1 MHRTHWIGLIAFTCW
16 CWVWFGSGVVVDHS
30 AGADSREKPREDAS
44 SAYLPVNGPCNPVFP
59 RDHGPHPGYRNEW
72 WYYTGNLQ
80 AASGER
86 FGFQLTFFRRQIS
99 PPGSTDGWPQPPSPW
114 RTDQIYF
121 AHAALS
127 DLDSAR
133 FHQSEIVARGAMN
146 LAGSSQHQDTTA
158 VFVRNWQLSIQGH
171 DHHLMAATTDG
182 FRIDLGLKEAKPP
195 VPHGLAGYS
204 RKGSTPE
211 RASCYYSIS
220 RLTVSG
226 TVFTGDREFPVQG
239 IAWMDHEYGS
249 ASLEPSLV
257 GWDWFSLQ
265 LEDNTELMIYLLR
278 QQDGVN
284 HPASSGT
291 YVEAG
296 GQAHHLPAEA
306 FSVEV
311 LDYWVS
317 PKSGARYPHLWHIKV
332 PQHRLDFAVTPALDN
347 QEMITTGSAGTT
359 YWEGAVTVK
368 TAGGSSGHAGVGY
381 VELTGYAGPMR
392 MD

>member
-1 MHRTHWIGLIAFTCW
+1 MNRKYWIGLIALTCF
-16 CWVWFGSGVVVDHS
+16 CWLSICSGIIVDHS
-30 AGADSREKPREDAS
+30 ACADSQQQQQDNAS
-44 SAYLPVNGPCNPVFP
+44 SLYLPVSGPCNLVFP

-80 AASGER
+80 AATGER

-99 PPGSTDGWPQPPSPW
+99 PPGSTDSWPQPPSPW

-127 DLDSAR
+127 DLGPAR
-133 FHQSEIVARGAMN
+133 FYQSEALARGAMG
-146 LAGSSQHQDTTA
+146 LAGSNQQEDTTT
-158 VFVRNWQLSIQGH
+158 VFVRNWSLRCQGREHLLQAESEAFRMDLQLK
-171 DHHLMAATTDG
+171 AAKD
-182 FRIDLGLKEAKPP
+182 P
-195 VPHGLAGYS
+195 VAHGLDGLS

-211 RASCYYSIS
+211 RASCYYSIT

-226 TVFTGDREFPVQG
+226 TVFMGDRGFPVQG

-249 ASLEPSLV
+249 APLEQALV

-265 LEDNTELMIYLLR
+265 LEDSTELMFYLLR
-278 QQDGVN
+278 QQDGNN

-291 YVEAG
+291 FVDQD
-296 GQAHHLPAEA
+296 GQAHHLPADA
-306 FSVEV
+306 FTVEV

-317 PKSGARYPHLWHIKV
+317 PKSGARYPHRW
-332 PQHRLDFAVTPALDN
+332 RLKIPEYHLDLSVNPALDN
-347 QEMITTGSAGTT
+347 QEMLTTRSAGAT
-359 YWEGAVTVK
+359 YWEGSVTVNGP
-368 TAGGSSGHAGVGY
+368 TGSGDISGVGY